1 MSEYIYEKAEKR
13 ANEKIDFF
21 KHLYSYLVVNFIL
34 FALNFLTSPNDWWFL
49 WVALFWGIGL
59 ISHFLRVY
67 VIDEKVLGG
76 YREKM
81 VEKEMEN
88 IRKKY

>member
-49 WVALFWGIGL
+49 WVVLFWGIGL

-67 VIDEKVLGG
+67 VIGEKFLGG

>member
-21 KHLYSYLVVNFIL
+21 KHLYSYLTVNFIL
-34 FALNFLTSPNDWWFL
+34 FVVNFMTSSNDWWFL

-59 ISHFLRVY
+59 ISHFVRVFI
-67 VIDEKVLGG
+67 IDDKLLKS

-81 VEKEMEN
+81 VEKEVEN
-88 IRKKY
+88 IRKNY

>member
-1 MSEYIYEKAEKR
+1 MSESIYEIAEKR
-13 ANEKIDFF
+13 AEEKISFL
-21 KHLYSYLVVNFIL
+21 KHLYSYLTVNFIL
-34 FALNFLTSPNDWWFL
+34 FLVNFLTSPNDWWFL

-59 ISHFLRVY
+59 IAHFLRVY

>member
-21 KHLYSYLVVNFIL
+21 KHLYSYLTVNFML
-34 FALNFLTSPNDWWFL
+34 FVVNFLTSPNAWWFL
-49 WVALFWGIGL
+49 LVALFCGIGL

-81 VEKEMEN
+81 VEKEMDN

>member
-67 VIDEKVLGG
+67 VIGEKVLGG